1 MKAKFYSILCLFFLI
16 SCTTDDI
23 LPTVTLSVNNI
34 QLSEDN
40 DTVEL
45 MAVLNSTVD
54 NEIVIPISFS
64 GTADESVDF
73 SVSANQIQISA
84 GNLQGSILI
93 NSIQDNETEDV
104 EQITIS
110 IVSANDVMVLSSDIT
125 IDLLDDD
132 SDSDGDGIVDA
143 EDDCP
148 EEAGYPEYNG
158 CPQPLIIINEVLYD
172 PPSGNAGDAN
182 GDGTRE
188 AQEDEFIEFYNMG
201 GQIDIS
207 GYTIFDAAQERHVFP
222 SGTIIPANGGLVL
235 FGGGNPTGSFG
246 GAIIRTASGGLLNM
260 NNAGDMV
267 TIHDSNGNEILTFD
281 IEPLSNNPD
290 EAYTRYPDLNQVP
303 NENGDI
309 FFQHAGIPEADGR
322 LFSPGTK
329 LDGTNF
335 N

>member
-1 MKAKFYSILCLFFLI
+1 MKTKFYYILCLFFLI

-23 LPTVTLSVNNI
+23 LPAVTLSVDNT

-40 DTVEL
+40 QTVEL
-45 MAVLNSTVD
+45 IAVLNSSAD
-54 NEIVIPISFS
+54 ESLNIPISIS
-64 GTADESVDF
+64 GTAQESVDF
-73 SVSANQIQISA
+73 SISASEIQIEPGS
-84 GNLQGSILI
+84 LVGSISI
-93 NSIQDNETEDV
+93 TSIQDNETEDV

-110 IVSANDVMVLSSDIT
+110 IMRASDVIVLSSDIT

-148 EEAGYPEYNG
+148 SEAGYPEYNG

-207 GYTIFDAAQERHVFP
+207 GYTISDAAQERHVFP
-222 SGTIIPANGGLVL
+222 SGTILPANGVLVL

-246 GAIIRTASGGLLNM
+246 GAIVQTASTGLLNM

-267 TIHDSNGNEILTFD
+267 TMHDSNGNEILTFD
-281 IEPLSNNPD
+281 VEPLSNNPD
-290 EAYTRYPDLNQVP
+290 EAYTRYPDLNEVP

-309 FFQHAGIPEADGR
+309 FFQHAGIAEADGR

>member
-23 LPTVTLSVNNI
+23 LPTVTLSVDNI

-110 IVSANDVMVLSSDIT
+110 IVRANDVMVLSSDIT

-172 PPSGNAGDAN
+172 PSNQGLDGDAN
-182 GDGTRE
+182 GDGE
-188 AQEDEFIEFYNMG
+188 YVHNEDEFIEFYNMG

-207 GYTIFDAAQERHVFP
+207 GYTI
-222 SGTIIPANGGLVL
+222 
-235 FGGGNPTGSFG
+235 
-246 GAIIRTASGGLLNM
+246 
-260 NNAGDMV
+260 
-267 TIHDSNGNEILTFD
+267 
-281 IEPLSNNPD
+281 
-290 EAYTRYPDLNQVP
+290 
-303 NENGDI
+303 
-309 FFQHAGIPEADGR
+309 
-322 LFSPGTK
+322 
-329 LDGTNF
+329 
-335 N
+335 

>member
-1 MKAKFYSILCLFFLI
+1 MKTKFYYILCLFFLI

-23 LPTVTLSVNNI
+23 LPAVTLSVDNT

-40 DTVEL
+40 QTVEL
-45 MAVLNSTVD
+45 IAVLNSSAD
-54 NEIVIPISFS
+54 ESLNIPISIS
-64 GTADESVDF
+64 GTAQESVDF
-73 SVSANQIQISA
+73 SISASEIQIEPGS
-84 GNLQGSILI
+84 LVGSISI
-93 NSIQDNETEDV
+93 TSIQDNETEDV

-110 IVSANDVMVLSSDIT
+110 IMRASDVIVLSSDIT

-148 EEAGYPEYNG
+148 SEAGYPEYNG

-172 PPSGNAGDAN
+172 PPSGNTGDAN

-207 GYTIFDAAQERHVFP
+207 GYTISDAAQERHVFP
-222 SGTIIPANGGLVL
+222 SGTILPANGVLVL

-246 GAIIRTASGGLLNM
+246 GAIVQTASTGLLNM

-267 TIHDSNGNEILTFD
+267 TMHDSNGNEILTFD
-281 IEPLSNNPD
+281 VEPLSNNPD
-290 EAYTRYPDLNQVP
+290 EAYTRYPDLNEVP

-309 FFQHAGIPEADGR
+309 FFQHAGIAEADGR